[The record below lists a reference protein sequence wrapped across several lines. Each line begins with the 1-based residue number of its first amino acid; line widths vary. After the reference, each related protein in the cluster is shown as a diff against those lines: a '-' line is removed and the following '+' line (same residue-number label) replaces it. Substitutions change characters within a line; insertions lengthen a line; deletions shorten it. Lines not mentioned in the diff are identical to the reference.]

1 MIRRLRT
8 LTGRCRTLVR
18 GTDHQRGQSLI
29 IVAFLIIA
37 LLAAVG
43 LAVDLGL
50 MYVERVRI
58 GRAVDAAALAGA
70 QELPDTTAAHDRML
84 DYLRLNGYEEGD
96 EGFSFGFDFP
106 REPECPPAPADCAR
120 YHLVVSATQEV
131 SLTFMRVLGFQTV
144 DVSASAVGENA
155 NRLDIAIVLD
165 VSGSMD
171 DDTCTTAGISNGCDY
186 SWWTAYDEIIFEDF
200 EDYEAGDGPDDED
213 RLCHSSS
220 PWSCERPWQV
230 GVRNDWANRYSGN
243 YAQTEGDG
251 TDGRFY
257 MEFDASSYD
266 QVEVVLRERTFSA
279 GWGDYNS
286 AWYSRAGGGWTLF
299 MDEGQ
304 EEYWD
309 WRSYLL
315 QGQTSEFGLMFG
327 SRSMELQDYGLWD
340 EIRIRGMVNGPEP
353 SGPLGTCPGYGDDD
367 CAGGGYRKQ
376 PLWDTLNAADWFI
389 SECQIGSGPTANPC
403 LDPDLDQVG
412 LAYYSDDGTQTNFYP
427 SSGDSTTAA
436 ELSFDYAAI
445 TNTLWT
451 AFDASGWTNIGD
463 GLYRGCEI
471 LSTNEADGHNGR
483 TNAVHVM
490 ILLSDGIPNRP
501 CPSGWSQLQCEQP
514 GTWPRTHI
522 NNAVDWAVQNGIV
535 IFTISLGERADPI
548 LMADIAEATG
558 GTHSYAA
565 STDDLIPV
573 FQDIAEHIFLRLV
586 R

>member
-1 MIRRLRT
+1 MVHKLRF
-8 LTGRCRTLVR
+8 LKLRCRTLIR
-18 GTDHQRGQSLI
+18 ANDHQRGQSLI

-70 QELPDTTAAHDRML
+70 QELPDEGAAVDRAIE
-84 DYLRLNGYEEGD
+84 YLLLNGYEEAD
-96 EGFSFGFDFP
+96 DFSWAWAFP
-106 REPECPPAPADCAR
+106 EEPDCFNPPCPH

-144 DVSASAVGENA
+144 DVSAHAVGENA

-165 VSGSMD
+165 VSLSMAN
-171 DDTCTTAGISNGCDY
+171 DTCKVGTIAPGCDY
-186 SWWTAYDEIIFEDF
+186 SWWTSYDEIIFEDF
-200 EDYEAGDGPDDED
+200 EDYNLGDGDIDPD
-213 RLCHSSS
+213 RLCGSNS
-220 PWSCERPWQV
+220 PWSCEREEQV
-230 GVRNDWANRYSGN
+230 GARNDSNRYSGN
-243 YAQTEGDG
+243 YGMTEGDG

-257 MEFDASSYD
+257 VEFDASSYD
-266 QVEVVLRERTFSA
+266 QVEVVLRERTYSA
-279 GWGDYNS
+279 TGDDHNGVWYNRSGTGWIN
-286 AWYSRAGGGWTLF
+286 T
-299 MDEGQ
+299 MDESPSN
-304 EEYWD
+304 YWD
-309 WRSYLL
+309 WRAYLMPA
-315 QGQTSEFGLMFG
+315 QTTVFGLRFG
-327 SRSMELQDYGLWD
+327 SANMESYDYGLWD

-353 SGPLGTCPGYGDDD
+353 SGPLGTCPGYDGGQD

-376 PLWDTLNAADWFI
+376 PLWNTLNAADWFI
-389 SECQIGSGPTANPC
+389 SECEIGSGPTANPC

-412 LAYYSDDGTQTNFYP
+412 LAWYSDDGTATNLYP
-427 SSGDSTTAA
+427 SSVDSGTLH

-445 TNTLWT
+445 THTLWT
-451 AFDASGWTNIGD
+451 EFDTKLFTNIGD

-471 LSTNEADGHNGR
+471 LSTNEAEGHHGR

-490 ILLSDGIPNRP
+490 ILLSDGKPNRP
-501 CPSGWSQLQCEQP
+501 CNSAAGHNCYADVTNPWALE
-514 GTWPRTHI
+514 HI
-522 NNAVDWAVQNGIV
+522 DNAVDWAVQNGIV
-535 IFTISLGERADPI
+535 IFTISLGESADPI

-565 STDDLIPV
+565 STDDLIPI

>member
-1 MIRRLRT
+1 MVHKLRF
-8 LTGRCRTLVR
+8 LKLRCRALIR
-18 GTDHQRGQSLI
+18 GKDHERGQSLI
-29 IVAFLIIA
+29 IVAFLIVA

-70 QELPDTTAAHDRML
+70 QELPDESAAHDRMVE
-84 DYLRLNGYEEGD
+84 YLELNGYEESD
-96 EGFSFGFDFP
+96 QGFSLGWAFP
-106 REPECPPAPADCAR
+106 READCPVGQECAH

-131 SLTFMRVLGFQTV
+131 GLTFMRVLGFQTV
-144 DVSASAVGENA
+144 DVSAHAIGENA

-171 DDTCTTAGISNGCDY
+171 DDTCNIGGMSNGCDQ
-186 SWWTAYDEIIFEDF
+186 SWWSEIHDIIFEDF
-200 EDYEAGDGPDDED
+200 EGYNLGDGDSDPA
-213 RLCHSSS
+213 RLCGSSS
-220 PWSCERPWQV
+220 PWSCYYPWQV
-230 GVRNDWANRYSGN
+230 GARNDSLRYVGN
-243 YAQTEGDG
+243 YGMTEGDG
-251 TDGRFY
+251 SDGRFY
-257 MEFDASSYD
+257 MNFDASTYD
-266 QVEVVLRERTFSA
+266 QVEVVLRERTYSA
-279 GWGDYNS
+279 GSSDYN
-286 AWYSRAGGGWTLF
+286 AVWYSRGGGGWTRI
-299 MDEGQ
+299 MNERGEDS
-304 EEYWD
+304 WD
-309 WRSYLL
+309 WRAYLL
-315 QGQTSEFGLMFG
+315 QGETSQFGIMFG
-327 SRSMELQDYGLWD
+327 SRYMEDYDYGLWD

-353 SGPLGTCPGYGDDD
+353 SGPLATCPGIANQYD
-367 CAGGGYRKQ
+367 CAGGGYKKQ

-412 LAYYSDDGTQTNFYP
+412 LAYYSDDGTMNNFYP

-436 ELSFDYAAI
+436 ELSFDYAVI

-463 GLYRGCEI
+463 GIYRGCEI
-471 LSTNEADGHNGR
+471 LSTNEAEGHHGR

-501 CPSGWSQLQCEQP
+501 CPYGWSQWQCEQP

-522 NNAVDWAVQNGIV
+522 NNAVDWATQNGII
-535 IFTISLGERADPI
+535 IFTISLGENADPD
-548 LMADIAEATG
+548 LMEDIADATG

-565 STDDLIPV
+565 STDDLIPI
-573 FQDIAEHIFLRLV
+573 FQEIAQHIFLRLV